1 MKARRE
7 KTSLI
12 TMGVPFKN
20 CGISSVLAIDSDAR
34 AARLFLSAVFEIN
47 SLSVRV
53 FKPLR
58 PASPFLR

>member
-1 MKARRE
+1 
-7 KTSLI
+7 
-12 TMGVPFKN
+12 MGVFKN

-34 AARLFLSAVFEIN
+34 AARSFLSAVFEMN